1 MVSTKTN
8 LRKHKLT
15 IFRYYTTQISK
26 KIYSVDHD
34 KLKEYFP
41 LETVLS
47 GMMEI
52 YQRILGLKFT
62 KLEDGEVG

>member
-1 MVSTKTN
+1 MYVS
-8 LRKHKLT
+8 RSHWLT
-15 IFRYYTTQISK
+15 LWGKKREISK

-62 KLEDGEVG
+62 KLEDGEVV